1 MVGRLGFSRI
11 IFGLWRAHNWGY
23 SDVQFLNLLHRLVN
37 AGITSV
43 DLADVYG
50 HYTTEQRL
58 GDVLRYSPELRNR
71 MQFITK
77 CGVCQVKPARPD
89 NWIAHYNLTARH
101 IQTSVERSLVALGV
115 DRIDLLLLH
124 RPDILMDADETASV
138 LDKLVDDGKIAQLG
152 VSNFPLA
159 KMQLLRSRLKHPL
172 WAHQIK
178 ISLLTPE
185 ALEDGDLD
193 YLQQHKITPMA
204 WSPLGGGEL
213 LQPNTEKAQRVL
225 TQLECLVEKIN
236 SDCLYDFKVTP
247 EQIALAWLMK
257 HPAKIFPVIG
267 SGKVERILSLA
278 QAEKMSL
285 THQEWYSLLRAASGK
300 DVD

>member
-11 IFGLWRAHNWGY
+11 ILGLWRAHNWDY

-37 AGITSV
+37 AGVTSM

-50 HYTTEQRL
+50 NYTTEQRL

-89 NWIAHYNLTARH
+89 HWIAHYNLTARH
-101 IQTSVERSLVALGV
+101 IQSSVERSLLALGV

-124 RPDILMDADETASV
+124 RPDILMEADETAGI
-138 LDKLVDDGKIAQLG
+138 LDKLVCDGKVAQLG
-152 VSNFPLA
+152 LSNFPMT
-159 KMQLLRSRLKHPL
+159 KMQLLMSRIKHPL
-172 WAHQIK
+172 CAHQIK
-178 ISLLTPE
+178 ISVMSPD
-185 ALEDGDLD
+185 ALEDGRLD
-193 YLQQHKITPMA
+193 YLQQLKITPMA

-213 LQPNTEKAQRVL
+213 FQPKTEKGLRIL

-236 SDCLYDFKVTP
+236 GDGIYDFKVTP
-247 EQIALAWLMK
+247 EQVALAWLMK

-267 SGKVERILSLA
+267 SGKVERILSLS
-278 QAEKMSL
+278 QAEKISL
-285 THQEWYSLLRAASGK
+285 THQDWYSLLRASSDK
-300 DVD
+300 EVD